1 MNLEKI
7 SKFLSL
13 LNSKCEKEF
22 SYYLHGGCLEYAK
35 RLQEYVGGKIVYER
49 QLQHFLL
56 YKDGYFFDRRGNV
69 TKQINQ
75 QNIIFDPFSYYKAS
89 FFDGFTGKETIQK

>member
-1 MNLEKI
+1 MHNNNE
-7 SKFLSL
+7 SKDVSVTVTKDT
-13 LNSKCEKEF
+13 SSIKR
-22 SYYLHGGCLEYAK
+22 SYKGGVE
-35 RLQEYVGGKIVYER
+35 IHER